1 MTRNYSKIL
10 LEISGRTRYDYG
22 AMVSG
27 EVHLFLCKELE
38 KLAPLRRE
46 KQCSISRPIQYYEVK
61 ESE

>member
-38 KLAPLRRE
+38 NMVPLRLE
-46 KQCSISRPIQYYEVK
+46 KQCSFLPDTIL
-61 ESE
+61 